1 MTRKQ
6 ELLLTITSNLILQ
19 FVTAICGFILP
30 PLIIRTFGS
39 TMNGMIS
46 SITQFIAYLN
56 LVEAGIGAASIA
68 ALYKPLAT
76 ENFEKINE
84 ILSAAKKFY
93 FRSGFVFSAG
103 IVVLAFVYPLIAG
116 KEVDNFTSTSRLMV
130 LILGISGSAEFFL
143 IGKYRVLLVADK
155 KIYVISFLQS
165 AAMILNT
172 TVAVILINK
181 GFGILT
187 VKLSS
192 SLVYLSR
199 FFVLSFYI
207 RRKYKFVSLK
217 SVSYVKEISQS
228 KNALVHQI
236 SGFVVYNSPLIILT
250 IFCGLKEVSVYSVY
264 ALVFTAINNILTA
277 FSNGLQ
283 AFFGESLVKDS
294 NEKIKRFYTSYETS
308 FFSLMFW
315 GYSCAHILILPF
327 MNLYTSNMIDENYI
341 RPILSVLLVISG
353 ILTNIRQP
361 GSQMIN
367 AAGHFEET
375 QWRSIAEA
383 SINIVFSV
391 IFTLKFG
398 IYGVVAGNICSSLYR
413 GIDVILYTNHHIL
426 KIGSVKSFVKILFLT
441 LIFLLMVLIVRKIP
455 FDFKNWEYWLLNA
468 VLVAV
473 MFSVP
478 VFFFLYYS
486 RKLFLRGR

>member
-6 ELLLTITSNLILQ
+6 EFFLTIISNLVLQ

-84 ILSAAKKFY
+84 ILSATKKFY

-103 IVVLAFVYPLIAG
+103 IVALAFVYPLIAG
-116 KEVDNFTSTSRLMV
+116 KEVDNLTSRLMV

-172 TVAVILINK
+172 TVAVILIKK
-181 GFGILT
+181 GFGILA

-207 RRKYKFVSLK
+207 RKKYKFVSFK
-217 SVSYVKEISQS
+217 SVPYVKEISQS
-228 KNALVHQI
+228 RNALVHQI
-236 SGFVVYNSPLIILT
+236 SGFIVYNSPLIILT

-294 NEKIKRFYTSYETS
+294 NEKIKSLYISYETS

-315 GYSCAHILILPF
+315 GYSCAYILILPF

-341 RPILSVLLVISG
+341 RPILSLLLVISG

-375 QWRSIAEA
+375 QWRSITEA
-383 SINIVFSV
+383 SINIVSSV
-391 IFTLKFG
+391 LFTLKFG

-413 GIDVILYTNHHIL
+413 GIDVVVYTNRHIL
-426 KIGSVKSFVKILFLT
+426 KTGIVRSFLKILFLT
-441 LIFLLMVLIVRKIP
+441 LIFLLMVLIVQKIP
-455 FDFKNWEYWLLNA
+455 FDFKNWEHWLLNA

-478 VFFFLYYS
+478 VFFFLCYS
-486 RKLFLRGR
+486 RKSFSRGR